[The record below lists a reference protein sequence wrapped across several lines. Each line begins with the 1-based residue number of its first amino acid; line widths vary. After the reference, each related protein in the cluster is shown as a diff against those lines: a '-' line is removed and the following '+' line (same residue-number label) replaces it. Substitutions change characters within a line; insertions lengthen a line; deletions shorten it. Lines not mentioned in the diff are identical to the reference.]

1 VAHEHTHVEPIGHVH
16 GHDQPHGH
24 PHQGGVIGVVRSFF
38 VRHTHDASD
47 SIDQAME
54 SNHEGI
60 RTVKISLAILGGTAV
75 LQAAVVALSG
85 SVALLGDTL
94 HNLSD
99 ALTAL
104 PLWLAF
110 SLGTRRPTNRFT
122 YGYGRSEDLAGI
134 VVVLLIAISA
144 ALVAWQSIE
153 RFLHPQHVSHIALV
167 MVAAVIGF
175 VGNETVAHY
184 RLRVGRHIGSA
195 ALVADGLHARA
206 DGATSLAV
214 LVGAIAVAAGL
225 GWADPVVGLIV
236 SVLILVVLVRAVRSV
251 GERLMDA
258 VDPALVE
265 QVEGVVRSVSGVV
278 EVGEVR
284 IRWVGHRLNAEV
296 RIVVRRDLTVVE
308 AHDVAEAS
316 YHAMLHQIPKL
327 SDAIVHT
334 DPTTSSGSDPHAST
348 AHHRVP

>member
-1 VAHEHTHVEPIGHVH
+1 VAHENAHHEPNGHA
-16 GHDQPHGH
+16 HDRDH
-24 PHQGGVIGVVRSFF
+24 HQRGVIGAIRAFF
-38 VRHTHDASD
+38 VPHIHDASD

-54 SNHEGI
+54 SNREGI
-60 RTVKISLAILGGTAV
+60 RSVKISLAILGATALV
-75 LQAAVVALSG
+75 QAAIVALSG

-94 HNLSD
+94 HNFSD

-110 SLGTRRPTNRFT
+110 SLGTRRPTRRFT

-134 VVVLLIAISA
+134 VVVLVIGISA

-153 RFLHPQHVSHIALV
+153 RLLHPEHISHIALV
-167 MVAAVIGF
+167 MIAAVIGF

-184 RLRVGRHIGSA
+184 RLHVGRHIGSA

-236 SVLILVVLVRAVRSV
+236 SVLILLVLVRAVRSV

-265 QVEGVVRSVSGVV
+265 QVENAVRSVNGVV
-278 EVGEVR
+278 EVGDVR

-296 RIVVRRDLTVVE
+296 RIVVSRELSVVE
-308 AHDVAEAS
+308 AHDVAEAT

-334 DPTTSSGSDPHAST
+334 DPATSGGPDPHAAT